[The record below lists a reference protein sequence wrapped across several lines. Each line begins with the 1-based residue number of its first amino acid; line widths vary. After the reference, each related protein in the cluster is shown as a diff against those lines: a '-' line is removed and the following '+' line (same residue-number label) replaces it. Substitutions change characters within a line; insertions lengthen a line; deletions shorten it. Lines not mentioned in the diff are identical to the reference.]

1 MVPTGDTRATH
12 LKENSHTHSNRATR
26 ARHHASHML
35 RISASLSAV
44 AHAHNKYRMRDKR
57 DALGTGVS
65 NTCTLPQARDVLT
78 STHNKSK

>member
-1 MVPTGDTRATH
+1 
-12 LKENSHTHSNRATR
+12 
-26 ARHHASHML
+26 ML